1 MGSKSHMTES
11 ERAAIARGISEG
23 KSFRE
28 EIGKSQTTVSREIR
42 KHLICEKK
50 GCLGRTFN
58 DCRKRFR
65 CPADGCGDR
74 GCRRASCASC
84 SRWCGSSCPEYE
96 KEECSRLS
104 RPPYVCTGCRD
115 MAKCTLEKRSYSP
128 VIAQKEYRELLSSS
142 REMIRCTDEEIKEMD
157 RTISEGLAKGHSIN
171 HIYSYA
177 GDAMPVSQRTAYE
190 YINSGVFS
198 ESIRLSQPRA
208 VRMKPRRKPVS
219 EDTAGRDGESPYPR
233 TRPEGRD
240 SSAGHMQTS
249 CCTEKP
255 LQIHRSQNST
265 ALRARREEMAGSC
278 SQYSSGQPL
287 FRSHSFSTGM
297 IRLMSQS
304 ASEA

>member
-23 KSFRE
+23 KSFREIAE

-96 KEECSRLS
+96 KEGCSRLS

-128 VIAQKEYRELLSSS
+128 VIAQKEYRGLLSSS
-142 REMIRCTDEEIKEMD
+142 REMIRCTDEEIKEIGQD
-157 RTISEGLAKGHSIN
+157 NKRRAGKG
-171 HIYSYA
+171 A
-177 GDAMPVSQRTAYE
+177 FD
-190 YINSGVFS
+190 
-198 ESIRLSQPRA
+198 QP
-208 VRMKPRRKPVS
+208 
-219 EDTAGRDGESPYPR
+219 
-233 TRPEGRD
+233 
-240 SSAGHMQTS
+240 H
-249 CCTEKP
+249 
-255 LQIHRSQNST
+255 
-265 ALRARREEMAGSC
+265 
-278 SQYSSGQPL
+278 L
-287 FRSHSFSTGM
+287 FLCR
-297 IRLMSQS
+297 
-304 ASEA
+304 